1 LVYKFQIAIIGGRDI
16 DSDGEKL
23 VEDIARMIIEEGYR
37 IVTGG
42 LGVLPKA
49 AYRGAKSAENST
61 DSDTISILP
70 GFDPKP
76 AIEYSDIIIPTGL
89 DAYRN
94 VLVSNSDAIIAV
106 GGGAGT
112 LSEIAYAWQFRR
124 PIIAALVDGWSSK
137 IAGESIDSRNRK
149 KDDSVEDIV
158 FPCENIVQIR
168 LKLKQLLPLYTKRHR
183 GIPE

>member
-1 LVYKFQIAIIGGRDI
+1 MVYKFQIAIIGGRDI
-16 DSDGEKL
+16 DSDGEKM
-23 VEDIARMIIEEGYR
+23 VEDIAKMIIEEGYR

-76 AIEYSDIIIPTGL
+76 AMEYSDIIIPTGL

-94 VLVSNSDAIIAV
+94 ALVSNSDAIIAV

-124 PIIAALVDGWSSK
+124 PIIATLVDGWGSNL
-137 IAGESIDSRNRK
+137 AGESIDSRNRK
-149 KDDSVEDIV
+149 IDDSVEDVV